1 MRDTIL
7 KVLCLLSF
15 KKVGVKKVRP
25 RPQKYSTKFSLFNR
39 RFSRTA
45 VKNFGFPSFQPFSTQ
60 SVEKNSTAI
69 FPGAISIPRLFHG
82 FNTPY
87 YYYENS

>member
-1 MRDTIL
+1 MVRVSLVLSLQRKDIL
-7 KVLCLLSF
+7 RARKL
-15 KKVGVKKVRP
+15 
-25 RPQKYSTKFSLFNR
+25 STKFSLFNR

-45 VKNFGFPSFQPFSTQ
+45 VKNSGFQGFQPFSTQ
-60 SVEKNSTAI
+60 SVEKNSTAVFRAAI
-69 FPGAISIPRLFHG
+69 NIPGLFHG

>member
-1 MRDTIL
+1 M
-7 KVLCLLSF
+7 VLSLQ
-15 KKVGVKKVRP
+15 R
-25 RPQKYSTKFSLFNR
+25 KYARNSINLSTKFSLFNR